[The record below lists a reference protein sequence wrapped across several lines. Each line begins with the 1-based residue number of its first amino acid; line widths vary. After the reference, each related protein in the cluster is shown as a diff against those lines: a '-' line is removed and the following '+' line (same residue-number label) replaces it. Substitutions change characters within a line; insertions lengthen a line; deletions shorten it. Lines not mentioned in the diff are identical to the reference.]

1 MDKQYDYDETCG
13 VYKLAAE
20 GERRGHYDG
29 NRNAENVD
37 QGMEWEY
44 APYVFLALEE
54 KVPSEDPKS

>member
-1 MDKQYDYDETCG
+1 VDKQYDYDETCG

-37 QGMEWEY
+37 QGME
-44 APYVFLALEE
+44 
-54 KVPSEDPKS
+54 